1 MNIEAIHW
9 LDAVKIPVDDWNKFE
24 DLPDAVHLIA
34 TGTVVKED
42 AEIVWVALQIDPN
55 DGTCSGCIG
64 IPKALILT
72 RTAHLEEDNYVFFER
87 ERGGLMSA
95 PERIWTGLK
104 GTLGED
110 DWHEYLPEG
119 GGVEYVRA
127 DLYAV
132 LEQERNEYKW
142 LAQQMEDLKDGL
154 ADEVERLRAADN
166 TPTPEKLEAWGE
178 WFDDPQNPFIGFDTT
193 KLAHHT
199 STAGYVCRVF
209 AAQLRALTKPEGDR

>member
-1 MNIEAIHW
+1 MS
-9 LDAVKIPVDDWNKFE
+9 D
-24 DLPDAVHLIA
+24 
-34 TGTVVKED
+34 
-42 AEIVWVALQIDPN
+42 VWRGNRP
-55 DGTCSGCIG
+55 
-64 IPKALILT
+64 T
-72 RTAHLEEDNYVFFER
+72 REPAD
-87 ERGGLMSA
+87 A
-95 PERIWTGLK
+95 PERTPLWEQASVYMEEVRSALIPLR
-104 GTLGED
+104 
-110 DWHEYLPEG
+110 
-119 GGVEYVRA
+119 GVLEQYERKVA
-127 DLYAV
+127 A